1 MATHFEEKM
10 NRHLKSIEL
19 DKILEML
26 SGECQCE
33 GTVPRALQLRPSAN
47 KDYVKI
53 LLSQTEDAYILLS
66 KFGGPSFRG
75 ITDVGAFLSRATAG
89 GMLNMRELLRT
100 AQMLRGVRVLKEWR
114 SHCEGVKTSLDK
126 YFEGLYANHYL
137 EERIFSCIIS
147 EDEMADNASPELNS
161 IRRKMREASAKIRNN
176 LDHMIR
182 SGAYSKYLQDSVVT
196 FRSGRFVVPV
206 KSEYRSEVPG
216 MVHDT
221 SSTGAT
227 VFIEPASVVNLNN
240 DIKILEGKEREEIER
255 ILMELSVET
264 SAFAEHIR
272 SSLKNAIELD
282 LIFAKAQLAYK
293 MKASMPIINDEGII
307 EIKKA
312 RHPLLDKTKAVPIDV
327 RLGKDFT
334 TLVITGPNTG
344 GKTVSIKT
352 VGLFS
357 AMAMCGLMLPCADES
372 KVSVF
377 EKILVDIGDEQSI
390 EQSLSTFS
398 GHITNIIEIM
408 KIADENSLVLIDE
421 LGAGTDPVEGAALAE
436 AILEQLR
443 IQGAKILATT
453 HYAEIKQ
460 YALETVGV
468 ENASCEFD
476 VDSLKPT
483 YKLILGIPGRSNA
496 FAISERLGMDKGV
509 IRKAEGL
516 ISKENRRF
524 ESVVEKVE
532 KSRLEFEK
540 KTKEA
545 AVLTQQA
552 KRDSEQAKKLRDEVQ
567 ALRDK
572 ELEKAKT
579 EARRL
584 TERAK
589 REAQSML
596 DEFNRLKREERS
608 AEERARLA
616 KQKLNK
622 SVDKLEELTADEF
635 ALIDDEYKDYKLPR
649 DVKAGD
655 NVFCKS
661 FHQAGVVLGS
671 KNSSGMVEVQMG
683 FMKTRVKQ
691 EDLVLLDKKPEK
703 KTGRTPL
710 RRQSN
715 FEEKVNSAVKNSC
728 DLRGKT
734 VEEAMDELDLFVDR
748 AIMSGFGEATIIHGK
763 GTGALRSAVQQ
774 YLRKNKRI
782 KSFRLGVY
790 GEGEDGVTIV
800 EFK

>member
-1 MATHFEEKM
+1 M

-26 SGECQCE
+26 AAECQCE
-33 GTVPRALQLRPSAN
+33 ESLARAAQLRPSSN
-47 KDYVKI
+47 KEYVHI
-53 LLSQTEDAYILLS
+53 LLKQTEDAYTLIA

-75 ITDVGAFLSRATAG
+75 INDVNPFLSRATAG
-89 GMLNMRELLRT
+89 GALNMRELLKT

-114 SHCEGVKTSLDK
+114 SHCEGIKTSLDK

-137 EERIFSCIIS
+137 EERIFSCILS

-196 FRSGRFVVPV
+196 FRGGRFVVPV

-221 SSTGAT
+221 SATGAT
-227 VFIEPASVVNLNN
+227 LFIEPASVVNLNN
-240 DIKILEGKEREEIER
+240 DIKVLEGKERDEIER

-264 SAFAEHIR
+264 AAFAEHMR
-272 SSLKNAIELD
+272 SSFKNALELD
-282 LIFAKAQLAYK
+282 LIFAKAQLAFK
-293 MKASMPIINDEGII
+293 MRASMPIVNDNGWIDI
-307 EIKKA
+307 DKA
-312 RHPLLDKTKAVPIDV
+312 RHPLIEKNRVVPIHIS
-327 RLGKDFT
+327 LGKEFT

-352 VGLFS
+352 IGLFC

-377 EKILVDIGDEQSI
+377 DKILVDIGDEQSI

-398 GHITNIIEIM
+398 GHMTNIIEIM
-408 KIADENSLVLIDE
+408 KAADDKSLILIDE

-436 AILEQLR
+436 AILENLR
-443 IQGAKILATT
+443 AKGAKISATT

-460 YALETVGV
+460 YALETDGV

-476 VDSLKPT
+476 VESLQPT
-483 YKLILGIPGRSNA
+483 YKLVLGIPGRSNA
-496 FAISERLGMDKGV
+496 FAISQRLGIDESV
-509 IRKAEGL
+509 IRAAEGL
-516 ISKENRRF
+516 ISQENRRF
-524 ESVVEKVE
+524 EKVVEKVE
-532 KSRLEFEK
+532 KTRLEFES

-545 AVLTQQA
+545 AVLSERA
-552 KRDSEQAKKLRDEVQ
+552 KRDSEQAKQLRDEVKN
-567 ALRDK
+567 LRDK

-579 EARRL
+579 EARRI

-589 REAQSML
+589 RESQAL
-596 DEFNRLKREERS
+596 LEELNRLKKEEQS
-608 AEERARLA
+608 AQEKARIA
-616 KQKLNK
+616 KQKINK
-622 SVDKLEELTADEF
+622 SIDALEDLTADEF
-635 ALIDDEYKDYKLPR
+635 AMIDDEYKDYTLPR

-661 FHQAGVVLGS
+661 LHQAGTVLGA
-671 KNSSGMVEVQMG
+671 KNAKGLVEVQLG
-683 FMKTRVKQ
+683 FMKSRVPQ
-691 EDLVLLDKKPEK
+691 EDLVLLDKRQVPKKPQ
-703 KTGRTPL
+703 T
-710 RRQSN
+710 RRASASSAR
-715 FEEKVNSAVKNSC
+715 FEQKVSSAVNNRC

-734 VEEAMDELDLFVDR
+734 AEEALDELDLFVDR
-748 AIMSGFGEATIIHGK
+748 AILDGLAEATIIHGK
-763 GTGALRSAVQQ
+763 GSGVLRSTVQQ

-782 KSFRLGVY
+782 KSYRLGVY

>member
-1 MATHFEEKM
+1 M

-26 SGECQCE
+26 AAECQCE
-33 GTVPRALQLRPSAN
+33 ESLARAAQLRPSSN
-47 KDYVKI
+47 KEYVHI
-53 LLSQTEDAYILLS
+53 LLKQTEDAYTLIA

-75 ITDVGAFLSRATAG
+75 INDVNPFLSRATAG
-89 GMLNMRELLRT
+89 GALNMRELLKT

-114 SHCEGVKTSLDK
+114 SHCEGIKTSLDK

-137 EERIFSCIIS
+137 EERIFSCILS

-196 FRSGRFVVPV
+196 FRGGRFVVPV

-221 SSTGAT
+221 SATGAT
-227 VFIEPASVVNLNN
+227 LFIEPASVVNLNN
-240 DIKILEGKEREEIER
+240 DIKVLEGKERDEIER

-264 SAFAEHIR
+264 AAFAEHMR
-272 SSLKNAIELD
+272 SSFKNALELD
-282 LIFAKAQLAYK
+282 LIFAKAQLAFK
-293 MKASMPIINDEGII
+293 MRASMPIVNDNGWIDI
-307 EIKKA
+307 DKA
-312 RHPLLDKTKAVPIDV
+312 RHPLIEKNRVVPIHIS
-327 RLGKDFT
+327 LGKEFT

-352 VGLFS
+352 IGLFC

-377 EKILVDIGDEQSI
+377 DKILVDIGDEQSI

-398 GHITNIIEIM
+398 GHMTNIIEIM
-408 KIADENSLVLIDE
+408 KAADDKSLILIDE

-436 AILEQLR
+436 AILENLR
-443 IQGAKILATT
+443 AKGAKIAATT

-460 YALETVGV
+460 YALETDGV

-476 VDSLKPT
+476 VDSLQPT
-483 YKLILGIPGRSNA
+483 YKLVLGIPGRSNA
-496 FAISERLGMDKGV
+496 FAISQRLGIDESV
-509 IRKAEGL
+509 IRAAEGL
-516 ISKENRRF
+516 ISQENRRF
-524 ESVVEKVE
+524 EKVVEKVE
-532 KSRLEFEK
+532 KTRLEFES

-545 AVLTQQA
+545 AVLSERA
-552 KRDSEQAKKLRDEVQ
+552 KRDSEQAKQLRDEVKN
-567 ALRDK
+567 LRDK

-579 EARRL
+579 EARRI

-589 REAQSML
+589 RESQALL
-596 DEFNRLKREERS
+596 DELNRLKKEEQS
-608 AEERARLA
+608 AQEKARIA
-616 KQKLNK
+616 KQKINK
-622 SVDKLEELTADEF
+622 SIDALEDLSADEF
-635 ALIDDEYKDYKLPR
+635 SMIDDEYKDYKLPR
-649 DVKAGD
+649 DVVAGD

-661 FHQAGVVLGS
+661 FHRAGTVVS
-671 KNSSGMVEVQMG
+671 AKNAKGMVEVQLG
-683 FMKTRVKQ
+683 FMKTRVQ
-691 EDLVLLDKKPEK
+691 QDDLVLLDKRQVPKKPQ
-703 KTGRTPL
+703 T
-710 RRQSN
+710 RRASASSAR
-715 FEEKVNSAVKNSC
+715 FEQKVSSAVNNRC

-734 VEEAMDELDLFVDR
+734 AEEALDELDLFVDR
-748 AIMSGFGEATIIHGK
+748 AILDGLAEATIIHGK
-763 GTGALRSAVQQ
+763 GSGVLRSTVQQ

-782 KSFRLGVY
+782 KSYRLGVY

>member
-1 MATHFEEKM
+1 M
-10 NRHLKSIEL
+10 NRHLKAIEL
-19 DKILEML
+19 DKILDML
-26 SGECQCE
+26 AAECQCE
-33 GTVPRALQLRPSAN
+33 ESAPRAAALRPSAN
-47 KDYVKI
+47 KEYVKI
-53 LLSQTEDAYILLS
+53 LLAQTEDAHMLLS

-75 ITDVGAFLSRATAG
+75 ITDVNAFLSRATAG
-89 GMLNMRELLRT
+89 GALNMRELLRT
-100 AQMLRGVRVLKEWR
+100 AQMLRGVRLLREWR
-114 SHCEGVKTSLDK
+114 SHCEGVKTGLDK
-126 YFEGLYANHYL
+126 YFEGLYANRYL
-137 EERIFSCIIS
+137 EDKIFTCILS
-147 EDEMADNASPELNS
+147 EDEMADAASPELAS
-161 IRRKMREASAKIRNN
+161 IRRKMRDASAKIRNN

-182 SGAYSKYLQDSVVT
+182 SGAYSKYLQDAVVT

-255 ILMELSVET
+255 ILMELSAET
-264 SAFAEHIR
+264 AAFAEHIR
-272 SSLKNAIELD
+272 SSFKNALELD

-293 MKASMPIINDEGII
+293 MKASMPMMNDEGII
-307 EIKKA
+307 ELKKA
-312 RHPLLDKTKAVPIDV
+312 RHPLLEKEKAVPIDV
-327 RLGKDFT
+327 RLGKEFT

-352 VGLFS
+352 VGLFCV
-357 AMAMCGLMLPCADES
+357 MAMCGLMLPCADQS

-398 GHITNIIEIM
+398 GHMTNIIDIM
-408 KIADENSLVLIDE
+408 KVADDKSLILIDE

-436 AILEQLR
+436 AILENLR
-443 IQGAKILATT
+443 HKGAKIAATT

-476 VDSLKPT
+476 VNSLKPT

-496 FAISERLGMDKGV
+496 FAISERLGMDKSV
-509 IRKAEGL
+509 ISEAEGL

-524 ESVVEKVE
+524 ENVVEKVE
-532 KSRLEFEK
+532 KSRQEFEA

-545 AVLTQQA
+545 TALAVQA
-552 KRDSEQAKKLRDEVQ
+552 KHDSEKARQLKDEVQ

-579 EARRL
+579 EARRI
-584 TERAK
+584 TDRAR
-589 REAQSML
+589 RESQALL
-596 DEFNRLKREERS
+596 DELNRLKKEERS

-616 KQKLNK
+616 KQKINK
-622 SVDKLEELTADEF
+622 SMDTLEDISADEF
-635 ALIDDEYKDYKLPR
+635 AIIEDEYKDYILPR

-661 FHQAGVVLGS
+661 LHQAGVVIS
-671 KNSSGMVEVQMG
+671 PKNSSGMVEVQIG
-683 FMKTRVKQ
+683 FMKSRVKQ
-691 EDLVLLDKKPEK
+691 EDLVLIEKQPQKKQQ
-703 KTGRTPL
+703 GR
-710 RRQSN
+710 RVSSRQSH
-715 FEEKVNSAVKNSC
+715 FEEKMDSAVQNRC

-734 VEEAMDELDLFVDR
+734 VEEAMDALDIFVDR

-800 EFK
+800 EFQ